1 MFDFDYHE
9 KGAENTD
16 FANVTEEWHDEVDA
30 LRLICESNG
39 IAPLVER
46 SRSGRGAHVWILF
59 KNQYRLRWQEVLDF
73 CYWIKAQHPLI

>member
-9 KGAENTD
+9 KGAEITD

-46 SRSGRGAHVWILF
+46 SRDVYKRQRQMITPPVFPCRKVKKDCLMSI
-59 KNQYRLRWQEVLDF
+59 Y
-73 CYWIKAQHPLI
+73 